1 MHLFSHGVLLTPGD
15 SHQAICAAG
24 NWCRTQNHWLAVIS
38 RKSPAHK
45 VRWNEGVNLLEIEI
59 NVKWEKMWEILAQLH
74 MHERLIQ
81 PLKSDL
87 IWPLNAVPWSWLKH
101 LRIINYFTT
110 SPADWCGAVRLHTAH
125 SLCIPHLA
133 CSFWKMEMKRHA
145 APRKAASCPAQGSV
159 STTSW
164 QCPYTATHLGLFLF
178 PPQTHQ
184 TPTPWRWG
192 HLVSKSA
199 PNTLQYKHP
208 ATPGWGWGLI
218 SDKEVETRQITSR

>member
-110 SPADWCGAVRLHTAH
+110 SPADWCGALGSTQLTVCVFLTLPAAFGRWRWRDTLLLGRL
-125 SLCIPHLA
+125 LA
-133 CSFWKMEMKRHA
+133 AQLRAVS
-145 APRKAASCPAQGSV
+145 APRAGN
-159 STTSW
+159 
-164 QCPYTATHLGLFLF
+164 
-178 PPQTHQ
+178 
-184 TPTPWRWG
+184 
-192 HLVSKSA
+192 A
-199 PNTLQYKHP
+199 PTLQHI
-208 ATPGWGWGLI
+208 WGCFFSLPRLTKLPPHEDEAIWSLRVPQILCNI
-218 SDKEVETRQITSR
+218 SIQPLQAEAGDLFQIRK

>member
-1 MHLFSHGVLLTPGD
+1 MRKDVGD
-15 SHQAICAAG
+15 SSS
-24 NWCRTQNHWLAVIS
+24 V
-38 RKSPAHK
+38 AHA
-45 VRWNEGVNLLEIEI
+45 WATN
-59 NVKWEKMWEILAQLH
+59 
-74 MHERLIQ
+74 
-81 PLKSDL
+81 
-87 IWPLNAVPWSWLKH
+87 
-101 LRIINYFTT
+101 TT
-110 SPADWCGAVRLHTAH
+110 SEVWSDMTPKCSTLKLAETSENNQLLYHQSCWLVWSIRLHTAH